1 MHWSKRWV
9 SRRGRDSS
17 VGQQSAVCYLRH
29 INNSQANNCNKE
41 EIRYASFIANFTT
54 KIRRERKR
62 EGGREKEKAGA

>member
-1 MHWSKRWV
+1 M

-17 VGQQSAVCYLRH
+17 AGQQGAICYLRH

-41 EIRYASFIANFTT
+41 IRYASFIANFIT
-54 KIRRERKR
+54 KIRRQRKR